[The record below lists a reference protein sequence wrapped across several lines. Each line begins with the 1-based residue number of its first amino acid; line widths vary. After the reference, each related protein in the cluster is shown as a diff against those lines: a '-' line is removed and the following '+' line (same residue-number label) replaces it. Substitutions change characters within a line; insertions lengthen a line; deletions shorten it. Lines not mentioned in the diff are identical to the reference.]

1 MQIVH
6 GNLSVG
12 DNGSLTCIS
21 IIPADVMEWLDS
33 AGKTIIS
40 EAAVSELNLI
50 FTPVNTSINK
60 NMYTCR
66 ANKSG
71 SVSKTVT
78 VSVSG
83 KLYSVN
89 KFILIP
95 SHLVHSE
102 RSSNG

>member
-12 DNGSLTCIS
+12 DKGSLTCTS
-21 IIPADVMEWLDS
+21 IIPVDVMEWLDS
-33 AGKTIIS
+33 AGKTINS
-40 EAAVSELNLI
+40 EEDTSELNLT

-66 ANKSG
+66 ANKSV
-71 SVSKTVT
+71 SVNKTVT

-83 KLYSVN
+83 KL
-89 KFILIP
+89 
-95 SHLVHSE
+95 
-102 RSSNG
+102 